1 MSAGASPVPAERDPS
16 AADASR
22 DDGAQTPERS
32 KTPSGPAPA
41 AVTMTPVQN
50 DQQQTPERDSVERLE
65 YQLAQMT
72 LQKNLAGEGITAA
85 EARAAA
91 AEERAAAAEARAAEA
106 VRRERIKL
114 VAAVAAARAVATAVA
129 VASALAGAARVP
141 AAEARQPRRTIKG
154 SLNQKGIYVYHVGCL
169 TVTFIDT
176 SGRMYHQPWCVVK
189 VGKADKNTLD
199 QRLQG
204 EESDIKKW
212 RGSPLPRINT
222 RSLTENDDDDV
233 GDLVA
238 CFHGPSWVR
247 FEDLVRKR
255 LGIPLG
261 EGKVVHDENV
271 KEMKEQHENSS
282 DLLLTKFENETNG
295 KIQVSGWSRFLF
307 PEGKGIKSKI
317 GPTELIMMPEHAM
330 LRLRGRFQNNPAE
343 FAEEAQP
350 DMQQKR
356 GPAWDYIQE
365 AKVALPETS
374 DWHGE
379 KDVTV
384 QFTTDGL
391 IGPLTSQLYKWKP
404 DPDDEEEEGDDE
416 ENSVTFDK
424 VNHVTK
430 KAVKK
435 LSKLIGEG
443 FGAMTDKELEAH
455 CASHNLFGP
464 METIQ
469 KQKVAI
475 ATRKKAIVRAI
486 IKVRDSL
493 R

>member
-1 MSAGASPVPAERDPS
+1 
-16 AADASR
+16 
-22 DDGAQTPERS
+22 
-32 KTPSGPAPA
+32 
-41 AVTMTPVQN
+41 
-50 DQQQTPERDSVERLE
+50 
-65 YQLAQMT
+65 
-72 LQKNLAGEGITAA
+72 
-85 EARAAA
+85 
-91 AEERAAAAEARAAEA
+91 
-106 VRRERIKL
+106 
-114 VAAVAAARAVATAVA
+114 
-129 VASALAGAARVP
+129 
-141 AAEARQPRRTIKG
+141 
-154 SLNQKGIYVYHVGCL
+154 
-169 TVTFIDT
+169 
-176 SGRMYHQPWCVVK
+176 
-189 VGKADKNTLD
+189 
-199 QRLQG
+199 
-204 EESDIKKW
+204 
-212 RGSPLPRINT
+212 
-222 RSLTENDDDDV
+222 
-233 GDLVA
+233 
-238 CFHGPSWVR
+238 
-247 FEDLVRKR
+247 
-255 LGIPLG
+255 
-261 EGKVVHDENV
+261 
-271 KEMKEQHENSS
+271 
-282 DLLLTKFENETNG
+282 
-295 KIQVSGWSRFLF
+295 
-307 PEGKGIKSKI
+307 
-317 GPTELIMMPEHAM
+317 MPEHAM

-391 IGPLTSQLYKWKP
+391 IGPLTLQLYKWKP